1 MGEKALSLTSLKQ
14 VSLVNMKMF
23 GSTMFSCN
31 PARKPAVILLLLCA
45 VKTSSTSDDFYVI
58 FHGFNVVRGG
68 MKFDYMPKWD
78 HHVTRLGTKRKMT
91 PSEAEQHKGLQRA
104 YPKPS
109 PPPRGRTRAR
119 NAAEPN
125 GQLTAVSSYP
135 KGPRRKSSRSR
146 SRRRNGS
153 RPRPSS
159 RGRDTI

>member
-1 MGEKALSLTSLKQ
+1 MG
-14 VSLVNMKMF
+14 V
-23 GSTMFSCN
+23 
-31 PARKPAVILLLLCA
+31 

-109 PPPRGRTRAR
+109 TPPRGRTGR
-119 NAAEPN
+119 NAAEPH
-125 GQLTAVSSYP
+125 GQLTEVSSWTR
-135 KGPRRKSSRSR
+135 GPRKSSW
-146 SRRRNGS
+146 
-153 RPRPSS
+153 
-159 RGRDTI
+159 